1 MIMGDVNSQD
11 QQGELASW
19 RPSRAEFQSEF
30 EVLRTRRDDGI
41 ALVQSSIS
49 SRSRKRQ
56 CPSSRTTDRKNSVTL
71 ARSSFFILLRPP
83 TDWMRPTQSCC
94 CCSVTKSC
102 MILCDPWTIACQALL
117 FSTIFWSLLKFV
129 SIESVMLSHPLPLP
143 SPLALSLPSIR
154 VFSNELTLLSRW
166 PKYWS
171 FSFSISP
178 SNEYSRLTS
187 YLCNMTLIIL
197 PHLNGCEE

>member
-154 VFSNELTLLSRW
+154 VFSNQSALH
-166 PKYWS
+166 
-171 FSFSISP
+171 ISQNIGA
-178 SNEYSRLTS
+178 SALASV
-187 YLCNMTLIIL
+187 L
-197 PHLNGCEE
+197 PMNIKG

>member
-41 ALVQSSIS
+41 VLVQSSIS
-49 SRSRKRQ
+49 SRSRKSQ

-83 TDWMRPTQSCC
+83 TDWMRPTQSYC

-102 MILCDPWTIACQALL
+102 MILCDPWIIACQALP

-129 SIESVMLSHPLPLP
+129 SIESVMLSHPLPFP

-154 VFSNELTLLSRW
+154 VFSNESALHIRW

-171 FSFSISP
+171 FSSSISP
-178 SNEYSRLTS
+178 SNEY
-187 YLCNMTLIIL
+187 
-197 PHLNGCEE
+197 